1 MLDVFDIFSEAGPFA
16 DCIDGFTVRPQQQQ
30 LAQTIA
36 EVLSNDDSLVCEAG
50 TGTGKTFAYLVPALL
65 SGKRVIISTG
75 TKHLQDQLYYKDL
88 PIVREALNV
97 PIVTAL
103 LKGRANYLCL
113 HRLEYGDENFRYISK
128 EDFSV
133 LPRIKQWATQTDKGD
148 LAELISLS
156 EDSAIRDRIVSTTES
171 CLGKDCSF
179 YDDCFVF
186 KARSKANEAEV
197 VFVNHHLLLADLAL
211 RESGFGEVLPKADT
225 IIFDEAH
232 LLPGLASEFF
242 SQTLSSRQFTELF
255 NDTTAAYLIDANDME
270 EVLNEIR
277 ECQTSLRKLRLSFG
291 YKERRSAWNE
301 VFADEEIK
309 AALKNFLD
317 HLISLEI
324 FLDCLAERSKS
335 LESCWR
341 RCSNMIEILQTFME
355 RETEDLV
362 QWLETRG
369 QGFLLHQTPLD
380 ISSIFQARLAEHNC
394 NSIYTSATL
403 SVAEDFTHFSNQ
415 LGLSETDAKSWSSP
429 FNYQKQALLYLPQGM
444 PEPSESVYTEAVV
457 NMALPVIEASQGHAF
472 LLFTSHRAMNE
483 AYRLIA
489 ERINYPLL
497 RQGDA
502 PRSELL
508 QSFRKTKHAV
518 LLGTNSFW
526 EGVDVRGK
534 ALSCVIIDKLPFA
547 PPDDPVFRAR
557 AAKMQENGQNPF
569 MDYQLPQA
577 VINLKQGVGR
587 LIRDANDYGVL
598 MICDPRLISKPYG
611 RVFLNS
617 LPDMKRS
624 GVLADVDS
632 FFFERM
638 DLDEL
643 SVLSPFP
650 AQ

>member
-1 MLDVFDIFSEAGPFA
+1 MFDVQDILSETGPLA
-16 DCIDGFTVRPQQQQ
+16 DSIDGFTVRPQQQQ

-36 EVLSNDDSLVCEAG
+36 DVMNNNDSLVCEAG

-88 PIVREALNV
+88 PIVRKALNV

-113 HRLEYGDENFRYISK
+113 HRLENGDGDFHYLTK
-128 EDFSV
+128 EDLSDIPMV
-133 LPRIKQWATQTDKGD
+133 KQWATQTDIGD
-148 LAELISLS
+148 LAELINLP
-156 EDSAIRDRIVSTTES
+156 EDAAIRSRIVSNTEN
-171 CLGKDCSF
+171 CLGQDCRF

-186 KARSKANEAEV
+186 KARRKANEAEIV
-197 VFVNHHLLLADLAL
+197 VVNHHLLLADLAL

-232 LLPGLASEFF
+232 LLPTLASEFF
-242 SQTLSSRQFTELF
+242 SQTLSSRQFSELF
-255 NDTTAAYLIDANDME
+255 SDTTAAYLTDANDMA
-270 EVLNEIR
+270 EVLDEIR
-277 ECQTSLRKLRLSFG
+277 DCQTGLRKFRLSLG
-291 YKERRSAWNE
+291 NKDRRVAWNE
-301 VFADEEIK
+301 VFSEK
-309 AALKNFLD
+309 KVNQALQDLCDNLIALEKYLD
-317 HLISLEI
+317 SL
-324 FLDCLAERSKS
+324 AGRSKA
-335 LESCWR
+335 LENCWR
-341 RCSNMIEILQTFME
+341 RCGNMIEALQNFVE
-355 RETEDLV
+355 RESEDLV

-380 ISSIFQARLAEHNC
+380 ISATFQARLAEHGC
-394 NSIYTSATL
+394 NTIYTSATL
-403 SVAEDFTHFSNQ
+403 SVAEDFSHFSDQ
-415 LGLSETDAKSWSSP
+415 LGLSEITAKSWDSP

-444 PEPSESVYTEAVV
+444 PEPNESVYTEAVV

-483 AYRLIA
+483 AYSLLA
-489 ERINYPLL
+489 KRINYPLM

-508 QSFRKTKHAV
+508 QLFRNTENAV
-518 LLGTNSFW
+518 LLGTSSFW

-557 AAKMQENGQNPF
+557 AAKMRENGQNPF
-569 MDYQLPQA
+569 MTYQLPQA
-577 VINLKQGVGR
+577 VISLKQGVGR

-598 MICDPRLISKPYG
+598 MICDPRLKTKSYG
-611 RVFLNS
+611 RIFLKS

-624 GVLADVDS
+624 TELADVDA
-632 FFFERM
+632 FFFEKM
-638 DLDEL
+638 
-643 SVLSPFP
+643 SS
-650 AQ
+650 

>member
-1 MLDVFDIFSEAGPFA
+1 MFSVHDILSETGPFA
-16 DCIDGFTVRPQQQQ
+16 DCLDGFTVRPQQQQ

-50 TGTGKTFAYLVPALL
+50 TGTGKTFAYLVPVLL

-88 PIVREALNV
+88 PIVRKALNV
-97 PIVTAL
+97 PVVTAL

-113 HRLEYGDENFRYISK
+113 HRLEYGDENFSYISK
-128 EDFSV
+128 EDLSE
-133 LPRIKQWATQTDKGD
+133 LPMIKQWATQTDKGD
-148 LAELISLS
+148 LAELTNLP
-156 EDSAIRDRIVSTTES
+156 EDAAIRSRIVSSAEN
-171 CLGKDCSF
+171 CLGQDCSF

-186 KARSKANEAEV
+186 KARRKANEAEV
-197 VFVNHHLLLADLAL
+197 IIVNHHLLLADLAL

-232 LLPGLASEFF
+232 QLPDLASDFF

-255 NDTTAAYLIDANDME
+255 NDTTVAYLTDASDME
-270 EVLNEIR
+270 EVQDEIR
-277 ECQTSLRKLRLSFG
+277 ESQTSLRKLRLSFG
-291 YKERRSAWNE
+291 RKERRSAWNE
-301 VFADEEIK
+301 VFADKEIK
-309 AALKNFLD
+309 EALQDFLD
-317 HLISLEI
+317 HLITLEKYMDI
-324 FLDCLAERSKS
+324 LAERSKS
-335 LESCWR
+335 LENCWR
-341 RCSNMIEILQTFME
+341 RCNNMIEMLQTFME
-355 RETEDLV
+355 RETEELI

-380 ISSIFQARLAEHNC
+380 ISAIFQARLAEHGCNC
-394 NSIYTSATL
+394 IYTSATL
-403 SVAEDFTHFSNQ
+403 SVAGDFTHFTDQ
-415 LGLSETDAKSWSSP
+415 LGLSQTNAQSWSSP
-429 FNYQKQALLYLPQGM
+429 FDYQKQALLYLPQGM
-444 PEPSESVYTEAVV
+444 PEPGESIYTEAVI

-483 AYRLIA
+483 AYRLLA
-489 ERINYPLL
+489 GRIDYPLL

-508 QSFRKTKHAV
+508 QSFRITKHAV

-547 PPDDPVFRAR
+547 PPNDPVFRAR

-569 MDYQLPQA
+569 MTYQVPKA

-598 MICDPRLISKPYG
+598 MICDPRLISKAYG
-611 RVFLNS
+611 KVFLNS
-617 LPDMKRS
+617 LPNMRRS
-624 GVLADVDS
+624 TELADVDE
-632 FFFERM
+632 FFFEKM
-638 DLDEL
+638 QGDVL
-643 SVLSPFP
+643 SVSK
-650 AQ
+650 

>member
-1 MLDVFDIFSEAGPFA
+1 MFNVHDILSETGPFA
-16 DCIDGFTVRPQQQQ
+16 NCLDGFTVRPQQQQ

-50 TGTGKTFAYLVPALL
+50 TGTGKTFAYLVPVLL

-88 PIVREALNV
+88 PIVRKALNV

-128 EDFSV
+128 EDLSE
-133 LPRIKQWATQTDKGD
+133 LPRVKQWATQTDKGD
-148 LAELISLS
+148 LAELTNLP
-156 EDSAIRDRIVSTTES
+156 EDAAIRSRIVSSAEN
-171 CLGKDCSF
+171 CLGQDCSF
-179 YDDCFVF
+179 YDNCFVF
-186 KARSKANEAEV
+186 KARRKANEAEV
-197 VFVNHHLLLADLAL
+197 IVVNHHLLLADLAL

-232 LLPGLASEFF
+232 QLPDLASDFF

-255 NDTTAAYLIDANDME
+255 NDTTVAYLTDASDME
-270 EVLNEIR
+270 EVQDEIR
-277 ECQTSLRKLRLSFG
+277 ESQTSLRKLRLSFG
-291 YKERRSAWNE
+291 RKERRSAWNE
-301 VFADEEIK
+301 VFADKEIK
-309 AALKNFLD
+309 EALEDFLD
-317 HLISLEI
+317 HLITLEKY
-324 FLDCLAERSKS
+324 LDILAERSKS
-335 LESCWR
+335 LENCWR
-341 RCSNMIEILQTFME
+341 RCSNMIEMLQTFME
-355 RETEDLV
+355 RETEDLI

-380 ISSIFQARLAEHNC
+380 ISATFQARLAEHGCNC
-394 NSIYTSATL
+394 IYTSATL
-403 SVAEDFTHFSNQ
+403 SVAGDFTHFTDQ
-415 LGLSETDAKSWSSP
+415 LGLSQTNAQSWSSP
-429 FNYQKQALLYLPQGM
+429 FDYQKQALLYLPQDM
-444 PEPSESVYTEAVV
+444 PEPGESIYTEAVI

-483 AYRLIA
+483 AYRLLA
-489 ERINYPLL
+489 GRIDYPLL

-508 QSFRKTKHAV
+508 QSFRKTKNAV

-569 MDYQLPQA
+569 MTYQVPQA

-611 RVFLNS
+611 KVFLNS
-617 LPDMKRS
+617 LPNMRRS
-624 GVLADVDS
+624 TELADVDE
-632 FFFERM
+632 FFFEKM
-638 DLDEL
+638 QGDVL
-643 SVLSPFP
+643 SVSK
-650 AQ
+650 

>member
-1 MLDVFDIFSEAGPFA
+1 MFSVHDILSETGPFA
-16 DCIDGFTVRPQQQQ
+16 DCLDGFTVRPQQQQ

-50 TGTGKTFAYLVPALL
+50 TGTGKTFAYLVPVLL

-88 PIVREALNV
+88 PIVRKALNV
-97 PIVTAL
+97 PVVTAL

-113 HRLEYGDENFRYISK
+113 HRLEYGDENFSYISK
-128 EDFSV
+128 EDLSE
-133 LPRIKQWATQTDKGD
+133 LPMIKQWATQTDKGD
-148 LAELISLS
+148 LAELTNLP
-156 EDSAIRDRIVSTTES
+156 EDAAIRSRIVSSAEN
-171 CLGKDCSF
+171 CLGQDCSF
-179 YDDCFVF
+179 YDNCFVF
-186 KARSKANEAEV
+186 KARRKANEAEV
-197 VFVNHHLLLADLAL
+197 IIVNHHLLLADLAL

-232 LLPGLASEFF
+232 QLPDLASDFF

-255 NDTTAAYLIDANDME
+255 NDTTVAYLTDASDME
-270 EVLNEIR
+270 EVQDEIR
-277 ECQTSLRKLRLSFG
+277 ESQTSLRKLRLSFG
-291 YKERRSAWNE
+291 RKERRSAWNE
-301 VFADEEIK
+301 VFADKEIK
-309 AALKNFLD
+309 EALQDFLD
-317 HLISLEI
+317 HLITLEKY
-324 FLDCLAERSKS
+324 LDILAERSKS
-335 LESCWR
+335 LENCWR
-341 RCSNMIEILQTFME
+341 RCNNMIEMLQTFME
-355 RETEDLV
+355 RETEELI

-380 ISSIFQARLAEHNC
+380 ISAIFQARLAEHGCNC
-394 NSIYTSATL
+394 IYTSATL
-403 SVAEDFTHFSNQ
+403 SVAGDFTHFTDQ
-415 LGLSETDAKSWSSP
+415 LGLSQTNAQSWSSP
-429 FNYQKQALLYLPQGM
+429 FDYQKQALLYLPQGM
-444 PEPSESVYTEAVV
+444 PEPGESIYTEAVI

-483 AYRLIA
+483 AYRLLA
-489 ERINYPLL
+489 GRIDYPLL

-508 QSFRKTKHAV
+508 QSFRITKHAV

-569 MDYQLPQA
+569 MTYQVPKA

-598 MICDPRLISKPYG
+598 MICDPRLISKAYG
-611 RVFLNS
+611 KVFLNS
-617 LPDMKRS
+617 LPNMRRS
-624 GVLADVDS
+624 TELADVDE
-632 FFFERM
+632 FFFEKM
-638 DLDEL
+638 QGDVL
-643 SVLSPFP
+643 SVSK
-650 AQ
+650 

>member
-1 MLDVFDIFSEAGPFA
+1 MFDVHDILSETGPLA
-16 DCIDGFTVRPQQQQ
+16 DCIDGFTARPQQQQ

-36 EVLSNDDSLVCEAG
+36 EVLNSDDSLVCEAG
-50 TGTGKTFAYLVPALL
+50 TGTGKTFAYLIPALL

-113 HRLEYGDENFRYISK
+113 HRLEQGDENFRYISK
-128 EDFSV
+128 EDVSE

-148 LAELISLS
+148 LAELIDLP
-156 EDSAIRDRIVSTTES
+156 EDAAIRSRIVSSTEN
-171 CLGKDCSF
+171 CLGQECSF

-186 KARSKANEAEV
+186 KARRKANEAEV
-197 VFVNHHLLLADLAL
+197 IVVNHHLLLADLAL

-232 LLPGLASEFF
+232 QLPALASEFF
-242 SQTLSSRQFTELF
+242 SQTLSSRQLTELF
-255 NDTTAAYLIDANDME
+255 NDTTVAYLTDAGDMK
-270 EVLNEIR
+270 EVQDEIR
-277 ECQTSLRKLRLSFG
+277 DLQTSLRKLRLSFG
-291 YKERRSAWNE
+291 RKERRSAWNE
-301 VFADEEIK
+301 VLSDNEIK
-309 AALKNFLD
+309 EALKEFLN
-317 HLISLEI
+317 HLISLEKC
-324 FLDCLAERSKS
+324 LDVLAERSKS
-335 LESCWR
+335 LENCWR
-341 RCSNMIEILQTFME
+341 RCSNMIETLQTFME
-355 RETEDLV
+355 RETEDMI

-380 ISSIFQARLAEHNC
+380 ISSTFQARLAEHGC

-403 SVAEDFTHFSNQ
+403 SVAEDFSHFSDQ
-415 LGLSETDAKSWSSP
+415 LGLSETNAQSWSSP
-429 FNYQKQALLYLPQGM
+429 FDYQKQALLYLPQGM
-444 PEPSESVYTEAVV
+444 PEPNESVYTEAVI

-483 AYRLIA
+483 AHRLLA
-489 ERINYPLL
+489 ERIDYPLL
-497 RQGDA
+497 KQGDA
-502 PRSELL
+502 PRSELM

-518 LLGTNSFW
+518 LMGTSSFW

-547 PPDDPVFRAR
+547 HPDDPVFRAR

-569 MDYQLPQA
+569 MTYQVPQA
-577 VINLKQGVGR
+577 VISLKQGVGR
-587 LIRDANDYGVL
+587 LIRDINDYGVL
-598 MICDPRLISKPYG
+598 MICDPRLMSKSYG
-611 RVFLNS
+611 KIFLKS
-617 LPDMKRS
+617 LPNMKRS
-624 GVLADVDS
+624 TELADVDS

-638 DLDEL
+638 HRR
-643 SVLSPFP
+643 
-650 AQ
+650 

>member
-1 MLDVFDIFSEAGPFA
+1 MFNVHDILSETGPFA
-16 DCIDGFTVRPQQQQ
+16 NCLDGFTVRPQQQQ

-50 TGTGKTFAYLVPALL
+50 TGTGKTFAYLVPVLL

-88 PIVREALNV
+88 PIVRKALNV

-113 HRLEYGDENFRYISK
+113 HRLEYGDENFSYISK
-128 EDFSV
+128 EDLSE
-133 LPRIKQWATQTDKGD
+133 LPMIKQWATQTDNGD
-148 LAELISLS
+148 LAELINLP
-156 EDSAIRDRIVSTTES
+156 EDAAIRSRIVSSAEN
-171 CLGKDCSF
+171 CLGQDCSF
-179 YDDCFVF
+179 YDNCFVF
-186 KARSKANEAEV
+186 KARRKANEAEV
-197 VFVNHHLLLADLAL
+197 IVVNHHLLLADLAL

-232 LLPGLASEFF
+232 QLPDLASDFF

-255 NDTTAAYLIDANDME
+255 NDTTVAYLTDASDME
-270 EVLNEIR
+270 EVQDEIR

-291 YKERRSAWNE
+291 HKERRSAWND
-301 VFADEEIK
+301 VFADKEIK
-309 AALKNFLD
+309 EALEDFLD
-317 HLISLEI
+317 HLITLEKY
-324 FLDCLAERSKS
+324 LDILAERSKS
-335 LESCWR
+335 LENCWR
-341 RCSNMIEILQTFME
+341 RCSNIIEMLQTFME
-355 RETEDLV
+355 REKEDLI

-380 ISSIFQARLAEHNC
+380 ISATFQARLAEHGC

-403 SVAEDFTHFSNQ
+403 SVAGDFTHFTDQ
-415 LGLSETDAKSWSSP
+415 LGLSETNAQSWSSP
-429 FNYQKQALLYLPQGM
+429 FDYQKQALLYLPQGM
-444 PEPSESVYTEAVV
+444 PEPGESIYTEAVV

-483 AYRLIA
+483 AYRLLA
-489 ERINYPLL
+489 GRIDYPLL

-508 QSFRKTKHAV
+508 QSFRKTKNAV

-569 MDYQLPQA
+569 MTYQVPQA

-587 LIRDANDYGVL
+587 LIRDATDYGVL
-598 MICDPRLISKPYG
+598 MICDPRIISKPYG
-611 RVFLNS
+611 KIFLNS
-617 LPDMKRS
+617 LPNMRRS
-624 GVLADVDS
+624 TELADVDE

-638 DLDEL
+638 QGDEL
-643 SVLSPFP
+643 SLSS
-650 AQ
+650 

>member
-1 MLDVFDIFSEAGPFA
+1 MFDVQDILSETGPLAGS
-16 DCIDGFTVRPQQQQ
+16 IDGFTVRPQQQQ

-36 EVLSNDDSLVCEAG
+36 DVMNNNDSLVCEAG

-88 PIVREALNV
+88 PIVRKALNV

-113 HRLEYGDENFRYISK
+113 HRLENGDGDFHYLTK
-128 EDFSV
+128 EDLSDIPMV
-133 LPRIKQWATQTDKGD
+133 KQWATQTDIGD
-148 LAELISLS
+148 LAELINLP
-156 EDSAIRDRIVSTTES
+156 EDAAIRSRIVSNTEN
-171 CLGKDCSF
+171 CLGQDCSF

-186 KARSKANEAEV
+186 KARRKANEAEIV
-197 VFVNHHLLLADLAL
+197 VVNHHLLLADLAL

-232 LLPGLASEFF
+232 LLPTLASEFF
-242 SQTLSSRQFTELF
+242 SQTLSSRQFSELF
-255 NDTTAAYLIDANDME
+255 SDTTAAYLTDANDMA
-270 EVLNEIR
+270 EVLDEIR
-277 ECQTSLRKLRLSFG
+277 DCQTGLRKFRLSLG
-291 YKERRSAWNE
+291 NKDRRVAWNE
-301 VFADEEIK
+301 VFSEK
-309 AALKNFLD
+309 KVNQALQDLCDNLIALEKYLD
-317 HLISLEI
+317 SL
-324 FLDCLAERSKS
+324 AGRSKA
-335 LESCWR
+335 LENCWR
-341 RCSNMIEILQTFME
+341 RCSNMIEALQNFVE
-355 RETEDLV
+355 RESEDLV

-380 ISSIFQARLAEHNC
+380 ISATFQARLAEHGC
-394 NSIYTSATL
+394 NTIYTSATL
-403 SVAEDFTHFSNQ
+403 SVAEDFSHFSDQ
-415 LGLSETDAKSWSSP
+415 LGLSEITAKSWDSP

-444 PEPSESVYTEAVV
+444 PEPNESVYTEAVV

-483 AYRLIA
+483 AYSLLA
-489 ERINYPLL
+489 KRIDYPLM

-508 QSFRKTKHAV
+508 QLFRNTENAV
-518 LLGTNSFW
+518 LLGTSSFW

-557 AAKMQENGQNPF
+557 AAKMRENGQNPF
-569 MDYQLPQA
+569 MTYQLPQA
-577 VINLKQGVGR
+577 VISLKQGVGR

-598 MICDPRLISKPYG
+598 MICDPRLKTKSYG
-611 RVFLNS
+611 RIFLKS

-624 GVLADVDS
+624 TELADVDA
-632 FFFERM
+632 FFFEKM
-638 DLDEL
+638 
-643 SVLSPFP
+643 SS
-650 AQ
+650 